1 MGPMT
6 HKVQT
11 DIHIPSKHLYFPTW
25 GPPGSKAGLG
35 ERFNLQDLLKD
46 GHHLRS
52 FVRELE
58 GPGDGGE
65 LAVSRNSA

>member
-1 MGPMT
+1 MT

-11 DIHIPSKHLYFPTW
+11 DIHSQQAPLLPTW

-52 FVRELE
+52 FGRELE
-58 GPGDGGE
+58 SPGDGGE
-65 LAVSRNSA
+65 LAVFRNSA